1 MHPREKRIAELQAM
15 IESAKAEIKAIQAE
29 AQIEKAEDAKPI
41 EESST
46 DSIDESKE
54 ESEK

>member
-1 MHPREKRIAELQAM
+1 MNYVEV
-15 IESAKAEIKAIQAE
+15 
-29 AQIEKAEDAKPI
+29 EKAEDAKPI

-46 DSIDESKE
+46 DSIDESKV